1 MRLFLAVCGLMAA
14 CSSYAQI
21 TPSQPPSGR
30 DTNEPNVQEVFT
42 GVGQQSNPRTG
53 ISPRLLQRDNDLQRD
68 PVSSPNP
75 TSAAAP
81 SQFQS
86 YVLHLTREQFV
97 FLDAPKTQDNNT
109 KTFFYHIV
117 KGDNPTVMQM
127 LHTTANCNAKQL
139 KIDSNTLV
147 SLDPPKVLNYEV
159 VKKGWIN
166 LDTGELDQAIF
177 KYVCFNEV
185 TTGYTLSEPTGKA
198 IVMYYNY
205 LQQQK
210 NKPL

>member
-1 MRLFLAVCGLMAA
+1 MRLFLAGLGLMAA
-14 CSSYAQI
+14 YSSYAQM
-21 TPSQPPSGR
+21 TPSETPSSSGAM
-30 DTNEPNVQEVFT
+30 DTPNVQEVFI
-42 GVGQQSNPRTG
+42 GVGQQSNPRMG
-53 ISPRLLQRDNDLQRD
+53 ISPRLLQRGDTAQQDTA
-68 PVSSPNP
+68 SPPNI
-75 TSAAAP
+75 TP
-81 SQFQS
+81 SGTPSHFQS

-127 LHTTANCNAKQL
+127 LHTTANCSAKQL

-185 TTGYTLSEPTGKA
+185 TTGYTLDQPTGRA
-198 IVMYYNY
+198 VVMYYNY
-205 LQQQK
+205 LQQPK
-210 NKPL
+210 K